1 MTGIASTKDERA
13 LTWLSVL
20 FGSFAM
26 VAHVVTM
33 AYPPAAVLMF
43 SIPLATATTGR
54 LRGNRLLQQVALAV
68 GVALAVTYALA
79 WPALIEF
86 VLVTGP
92 IAVLYLVGTLLRT
105 VDRFAAIVW
114 VATSAV
120 AFASGLLLTASNA
133 GVSIA
138 LSLVALGLLVAL
150 LRVRRWMNS
159 A

>member
-1 MTGIASTKDERA
+1 MTGTSSTKDERA
-13 LTWLSVL
+13 LTYLSVL

-33 AYPPAAVLMF
+33 AYPPAVVLMF
-43 SIPLATATTGR
+43 SMPLAAATTGR
-54 LRGNRLLQQVALAV
+54 LRGNRVLQQVALAV

-79 WPALIEF
+79 WPPLIEF

-92 IAVLYLVGTLLRT
+92 VVVLYLVGTMLRAL
-105 VDRFAAIVW
+105 DRIAGIVW

-120 AFASGLLLTASNA
+120 AFAAGLLLAASDA

-138 LSLVALGLLVAL
+138 LSMMALGLLVAL
-150 LRVRRWMNS
+150 LRVRRWANS
-159 A
+159 S